1 MKHLLAC
8 LALVLGLN
16 LHGYA
21 ADVPHTPDTP
31 QVVFI
36 CEHGSAKSVIAAVYF
51 NKIAEQR
58 GLALR
63 AVSRGISVDPALQA
77 ATQRGL
83 NQDGVDTSDITPTA
97 ITPEVAQAAVRVVT
111 IGLDTVPDFLKND
124 KLREWNGIAP
134 VSSGY
139 AQSRDGMVKEITA
152 LMDQLAA
159 GKK

>member
-1 MKHLLAC
+1 MKNGLAVLMLVFG
-8 LALVLGLN
+8 LALHGHAAN
-16 LHGYA
+16 LS
-21 ADVPHTPDTP
+21 HTQDTA

-36 CEHGSAKSVIAAVYF
+36 CEHGSAKSVIAAAYF
-51 NKIAEQR
+51 NKIAQQR

-63 AVSRGISVDPALQA
+63 AVSRGISVDPALQP

-83 NQDGVDTSDITPTA
+83 NLDGVDTTGMTPTA

-111 IGLDTVPDFLKND
+111 IGLDTVPDFLKTD
-124 KLREWNGIAP
+124 TLREWNNIAP

-152 LMDQLAA
+152 LMDQLVA
-159 GKK
+159 GEK

>member
-1 MKHLLAC
+1 MKHLLTV
-8 LALVLGLN
+8 LALTFGLA
-16 LHGYA
+16 LHGHA
-21 ADVPHTPDTP
+21 ADVSRTTDTP

-51 NKIAEQR
+51 NKLAEQR

-63 AVSRGISVDPALQA
+63 AVSRGISIDPALQP

-83 NQDGVDTSDITPTA
+83 NQDGVDTSGITPTA
-97 ITPEVAQAAVRVVT
+97 ITPDVAQAAVRVVT
-111 IGLDTVPDFLKND
+111 IGLDTVPDFLKTD
-124 KLREWNGIAP
+124 KLLEWNSIAP

-159 GKK
+159 GEK